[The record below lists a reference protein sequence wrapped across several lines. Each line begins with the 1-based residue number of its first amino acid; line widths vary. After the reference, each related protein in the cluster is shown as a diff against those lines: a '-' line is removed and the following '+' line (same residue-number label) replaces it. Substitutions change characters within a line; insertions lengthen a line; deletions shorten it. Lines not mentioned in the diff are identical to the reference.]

1 MNHTDYNGNYVFFQ
15 DGEIIRKEN
24 WRRNKIPIL
33 TLLFFLNVI
42 IIVGCFQI
50 FASALGDK
58 KTNVICLVIQ
68 IICLIAVMIIQL
80 LNLLLFMNR
89 SPSEQNWTYKHNITI
104 KDDMLTF
111 ELSKNGKAIKDSFKI
126 AKTTTSQYG
135 VCFYKKDNYYVFI
148 PTEALKEK
156 IVDSNL

>member
-50 FASALGDK
+50 SASALGDK

-68 IICLIAVMIIQL
+68 IICLISLQL
-80 LNLLLFMNR
+80 HILKNSLRLQPEKFMLV
-89 SPSEQNWTYKHNITI
+89 I
-104 KDDMLTF
+104 
-111 ELSKNGKAIKDSFKI
+111 
-126 AKTTTSQYG
+126 
-135 VCFYKKDNYYVFI
+135 FI
-148 PTEALKEK
+148 MRKRAMYLA
-156 IVDSNL
+156 